1 MKIQGRG
8 IGNSAVNFV
17 VLTEERGKKNVKMV
31 SNQVIL
37 LGWWWVDGG
46 FKGRNWDLYQYLH
59 CMDNVWWLM
68 VRVVG
73 ADGGDL
79 HLWTCDG
86 VETFWGLSWFHG
98 LLFHR
103 SLSLSL
109 WPSVKK
115 TAGFGTGIL
124 MLSNDSSQACLN
136 PVLFKYNCGFS
147 LFSWIISSRPAELE
161 HYRHPRNSRTPNA
174 RLFTLVSSCARRLA
188 RTLSR
193 ASRSTFRYLNRHHCG
208 RRWI

>member
-1 MKIQGRG
+1 MADGSGCWRWWGRFTFMDMWWCWNVLRF
-8 IGNSAVNFV
+8 IVISWFV
-17 VLTEERGKKNVKMV
+17 V
-31 SNQVIL
+31 SQI
-37 LGWWWVDGG
+37 
-46 FKGRNWDLYQYLH
+46 
-59 CMDNVWWLM
+59 
-68 VRVVG
+68 
-73 ADGGDL
+73 
-79 HLWTCDG
+79 
-86 VETFWGLSWFHG
+86 
-98 LLFHR
+98 